1 MIKYID
7 KLKKKIN
14 YILFKKINSKK
25 IFFNIPLKTNRI
37 NNFLELKNILDRSN
51 FLWSGNWAD
60 KKLNLANYRKYS
72 PSFNS
77 IFQIYR
83 EKINYKQCE
92 EYNNKVRL
100 INDGKKSGRGQTLKE
115 LDDYFI
121 SLDNL
126 KESLKNF
133 GYKSQTELN
142 NTSKKNDEIGV
153 VIGKNW
159 DVIKLQD
166 KFGGTHRFALSK
178 ILDIKEIIVSV
189 KAMHSSLFEKKEI
202 KKILSEDNHDDVKLY
217 LKKKVLENID
227 LS

>member
-14 YILFKKINSKK
+14 FILFKKINSKK
-25 IFFNIPLKTNRI
+25 IFFNIRIKTNKI
-37 NNFLELKNILDRSN
+37 NNFLELKNILNRNN
-51 FLWSGNWAD
+51 FLWEGNWDD
-60 KKLNLANYRKYS
+60 KKLNLANYRKFS
-72 PSFNS
+72 PSYNS
-77 IFQIYR
+77 IFQIYH
-83 EKINYKQCE
+83 EQINYKQCE
-92 EYNNKVRL
+92 EYNMKANL
-100 INDGKKSGRGQTLKE
+100 ILDGKKSGRGQTLEE
-115 LDDYFI
+115 LDEYFS

-126 KESLKNF
+126 KESLKKF
-133 GYKSQTELN
+133 GYKSQTELD
-142 NTSKKNDEIGV
+142 NTGKKNDEIGV

-166 KFGGTHRFALSK
+166 KFGGTHRFALCK

-202 KKILSEDNHDDVKLY
+202 KRILSEDNHDDIKLF

>member
-25 IFFNIPLKTNRI
+25 IFFNIPIKTNKI
-37 NNFLELKNILDRSN
+37 NNFLELRNILDRTN
-51 FLWSGNWAD
+51 FLWDGNWDD
-60 KKLNLANYRKYS
+60 KKLNLINYRKYS
-72 PSFNS
+72 PSYNS
-77 IFQIYR
+77 IFQIYH
-83 EKINYKQCE
+83 EQISYKQCE
-92 EYNNKVRL
+92 EYNNKATL

-126 KESLKNF
+126 KEALKNF

-189 KAMHSSLFEKKEI
+189 KAMHSSLFEKREI

-227 LS
+227 

>member
-72 PSFNS
+72 PSYNS
-77 IFQIYR
+77 IFQIYH
-83 EKINYKQCE
+83 EQNSYKQCE

>member
-51 FLWSGNWAD
+51 FLWSGNWDD
-60 KKLNLANYRKYS
+60 KKLNLINYRKYS
-72 PSFNS
+72 HSYNS
-77 IFQIYR
+77 IFQIYH
-83 EKINYKQCE
+83 EQIDYKQCE
-92 EYNNKVRL
+92 EYNIKANL
-100 INDGKKSGRGQTLKE
+100 ILDGKKSGRGQTLEE
-115 LDDYFI
+115 LDKYFL

-126 KESLKNF
+126 KESLKKF
-133 GYKSQTELN
+133 GYKSQTELD
-142 NTSKKNDEIGV
+142 NTIKKNDEIGV

-166 KFGGTHRFALSK
+166 KFGGTHRFALCK

-202 KKILSEDNHDDVKLY
+202 KKILSEDNHDDIKLY

>member
-1 MIKYID
+1 MIKNIE

-14 YILFKKINSKK
+14 YLLFKKVNSKK
-25 IFFNIPLKTNRI
+25 IFFNIPIKTNKI
-37 NNFLELKNILDRSN
+37 NNFLELRNILDRTN
-51 FLWSGNWAD
+51 FLWDGNWDD
-60 KKLNLANYRKYS
+60 KKLNLINYRKYS
-72 PSFNS
+72 PSYNS
-77 IFQIYR
+77 IFQIYH
-83 EKINYKQCE
+83 EQISYKQCE
-92 EYNNKVRL
+92 EYNNKATL

-142 NTSKKNDEIGV
+142 NISKKNDEIGV

-159 DVIKLQD
+159 EVIKLQD
-166 KFGGTHRFALSK
+166 KFGGTHRFALCK

-189 KAMHSSLFEKKEI
+189 KAMHSSLFTKKEL
-202 KKILSEDNHDDVKLY
+202 KKILSEDNDDEVKLY

-227 LS
+227 

>member
-51 FLWSGNWAD
+51 FLWSGNWDD

-72 PSFNS
+72 TSYNS
-77 IFQIYR
+77 IFQIYH
-83 EKINYKQCE
+83 EQISYKQCE

-115 LDDYFI
+115 LDNYFI

-142 NTSKKNDEIGV
+142 NASKKNDEIGV

-166 KFGGTHRFALSK
+166 KFGGTHRFALCK

-202 KKILSEDNHDDVKLY
+202 KRILSEDNYDDVKLY

>member
-51 FLWSGNWAD
+51 FLWSGNWDD
-60 KKLNLANYRKYS
+60 KKLNLINYRKYS
-72 PSFNS
+72 PSYNS
-77 IFQIYR
+77 IFQIYH
-83 EKINYKQCE
+83 EQIDYKQCE
-92 EYNNKVRL
+92 EYNIKANL
-100 INDGKKSGRGQTLKE
+100 ILDGKKSGRGQTLEE
-115 LDDYFI
+115 LDKYFL

-126 KESLKNF
+126 KESLKKF
-133 GYKSQTELN
+133 GYKSQTELD
-142 NTSKKNDEIGV
+142 NTIKKNDEIGV

-166 KFGGTHRFALSK
+166 KFGGTHRFALCK

-202 KKILSEDNHDDVKLY
+202 KKILSEDNHDDIKLY

>member
-51 FLWSGNWAD
+51 FLWSGNWDD

-72 PSFNS
+72 TSYNS
-77 IFQIYR
+77 IFQIYH
-83 EKINYKQCE
+83 EQISYKQCE

-115 LDDYFI
+115 LDD
-121 SLDNL
+121 
-126 KESLKNF
+126 
-133 GYKSQTELN
+133 
-142 NTSKKNDEIGV
+142 
-153 VIGKNW
+153 
-159 DVIKLQD
+159 
-166 KFGGTHRFALSK
+166 
-178 ILDIKEIIVSV
+178 
-189 KAMHSSLFEKKEI
+189 
-202 KKILSEDNHDDVKLY
+202 
-217 LKKKVLENID
+217 
-227 LS
+227 

>member
-25 IFFNIPLKTNRI
+25 IFFNIPLKTNKI
-37 NNFLELKNILDRSN
+37 NNFLELKNIFDRSN
-51 FLWSGNWAD
+51 FLWSGNWDD

-72 PSFNS
+72 PSYNS
-77 IFQIYR
+77 IFQIYH
-83 EKINYKQCE
+83 EQISYKQCE

-121 SLDNL
+121 SLNNL
-126 KESLKNF
+126 KESLRNF
-133 GYKSQTELN
+133 GYKSQLELN
-142 NTSKKNDEIGV
+142 NNSKKNDEIGV

-166 KFGGTHRFALSK
+166 KFGGTHRFALCK
-178 ILDIKEIIVSV
+178 ILDIKEMIVSV
-189 KAMHSSLFEKKEI
+189 KAMHSSLLTKKEL
-202 KKILSEDNHDDVKLY
+202 KKILSEDNDDEVKLY
-217 LKKKVLENID
+217 LKKKLLENID
-227 LS
+227 

>member
-1 MIKYID
+1 MIKYIE

-14 YILFKKINSKK
+14 YLLFKKVNSKK
-25 IFFNIPLKTNRI
+25 IFFNIPIKTNKI
-37 NNFLELKNILDRSN
+37 NNFLELRNIQDKTN
-51 FLWSGNWAD
+51 FLWGGNWDD
-60 KKLNLANYRKYS
+60 KKLNLSNYRKYS

-121 SLDNL
+121 SLNNL
-126 KESLKNF
+126 KESLRNF
-133 GYKSQTELN
+133 GYKSQLELN
-142 NTSKKNDEIGV
+142 NNSKKNDEIGV

-166 KFGGTHRFALSK
+166 KFGGTHRFALCK

-189 KAMHSSLFEKKEI
+189 KAMHSSLFTKKEL
-202 KKILSEDNHDDVKLY
+202 KKILGEDNDDEVKLY
-217 LKKKVLENID
+217 LKKKLLENID
-227 LS
+227 

>member
-51 FLWSGNWAD
+51 FLWSGNWDD

-72 PSFNS
+72 PSYNS
-77 IFQIYR
+77 IFQIYH
-83 EKINYKQCE
+83 EQISYKQCE

-189 KAMHSSLFEKKEI
+189 KAMHSSLFEKREI

>member
-25 IFFNIPLKTNRI
+25 IFFNIPLKTNKI
-37 NNFLELKNILDRSN
+37 NNFLELKNIFDRSN
-51 FLWSGNWAD
+51 FLWSGNWDD

-72 PSFNS
+72 PSYNS
-77 IFQIYR
+77 IFQIYH
-83 EKINYKQCE
+83 EQISYKQCE

-166 KFGGTHRFALSK
+166 KFGGTHRFALCK

-189 KAMHSSLFEKKEI
+189 KAMHSSLFTKKEL
-202 KKILSEDNHDDVKLY
+202 KKILGEDNDDEVKLY
-217 LKKKVLENID
+217 LKKKLLENID
-227 LS
+227 